1 MTIEGLTD
9 TSRVEGSRQSL
20 LEFNISELLS
30 LQLFMKAVRK
40 WQVQWINV
48 IHLSKN
54 KMFNFYRCLSTMFKL
69 SRETFSVLT
78 LGPNIY
84 STLKQLASQMY
95 MYKKST

>member
-1 MTIEGLTD
+1 M
-9 TSRVEGSRQSL
+9 
-20 LEFNISELLS
+20 
-30 LQLFMKAVRK
+30 
-40 WQVQWINV
+40 

-54 KMFNFYRCLSTMFKL
+54 KMFNFYRYLSTRFKL

-95 MYKKST
+95 MYKKALRTLKTTE

>member
-40 WQVQWINV
+40 WQVQ
-48 IHLSKN
+48 
-54 KMFNFYRCLSTMFKL
+54 
-69 SRETFSVLT
+69 
-78 LGPNIY
+78 
-84 STLKQLASQMY
+84 
-95 MYKKST
+95 